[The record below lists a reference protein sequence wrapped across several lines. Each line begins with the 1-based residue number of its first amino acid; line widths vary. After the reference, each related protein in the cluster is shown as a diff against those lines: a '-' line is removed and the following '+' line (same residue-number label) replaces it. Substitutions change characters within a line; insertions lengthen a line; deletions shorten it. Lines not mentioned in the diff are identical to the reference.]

1 MPDRHAKAS
10 PSGAHKW
17 DIHQQSQSNL
27 CASPSGAHKWTN
39 CTKSL
44 ALESQFPN
52 EDTDATREGTVAHA
66 LAEHKLRRALQQH
79 PNLRPDLDLVDG
91 EMEEHTDDYV
101 TYVLERLALARQEF
115 PGARVMVEQEL
126 DLSADVAGSF
136 GTADCIILSQPV
148 LEVIDFKYG
157 FNPVQAEGNPQL
169 RLYALGAFRAYGML
183 YDFTHVRATIFQPR
197 RGAVLSETITTQ
209 ALEQWAVEVI
219 QPAAVKALAGEGEY
233 RAGEWCGYCKAK
245 NVCRARAEA
254 QLELAKFEFAKP
266 DTLTTE
272 EIAGILTQIPALTK
286 WAGDIQSYALSA
298 VLNQGIR
305 FEGFKVVAGRALR
318 KYTDETAVAEIGE
331 SQGLEVYEKKL
342 KSPAA
347 LEKQV
352 GKKTFQTLFADLVT
366 KPSGKPS
373 LVPVSDPRPE
383 LTIATAADEF
393 TPIQPDD
400 SNTAATGSI
409 SKQGDNK

>member
-1 MPDRHAKAS
+1 MPNRHAK
-10 PSGAHKW
+10 
-17 DIHQQSQSNL
+17 
-27 CASPSGAHKWTN
+27 ASPSGAHKWTN

-66 LAEHKLRRALQQH
+66 LAEHKLRRALHQH
-79 PNLRPDLDLVDG
+79 PNHRPESTLVDG

-101 TYVLERLALARQEF
+101 AYVLERLALARQEF

-136 GTADCIILSQPV
+136 GTADCIILGQPV

-183 YDFTHVRATIFQPR
+183 YDFTQVRATIFQPR
-197 RGAVLSETITTQ
+197 RGAVLSETIATG
-209 ALEQWAVEVI
+209 ALEAWAREVI

-233 RAGEWCGYCKAK
+233 QAGEWCGYCKAK

-272 EIAGILTQIPALTK
+272 EIAGILSRIPALTK

-305 FEGFKVVAGRALR
+305 FEGFKVVAGRSLR
-318 KYTDETAVAEIGE
+318 KYTDETAVAAVAE
-331 SQGLEVYEKKL
+331 SQGLEIYEKKL

-352 GKKTFQTLFADLVT
+352 GKKTFQAVFADLVT
-366 KPSGKPS
+366 KPAGKPS
-373 LVPVSDPRPE
+373 LVPADDPRPE
-383 LTIATAADEF
+383 LTVASAVEEF

-400 SNTAATGSI
+400 SNTAGTGSI

>member
-17 DIHQQSQSNL
+17 
-27 CASPSGAHKWTN
+27 TN

-44 ALESQFPN
+44 HLEAQFPN
-52 EDTDATREGTVAHA
+52 EDTEATREGTVAHA
-66 LAEHKLRRALQQH
+66 LAEHKLRRALHQR
-79 PNLRPDLDLVDG
+79 PNLRPDSDLVDG

-101 TYVLERLALARQEF
+101 TYVLERLAIARQEF
-115 PGARVMVEQEL
+115 PSARAMVEQEL
-126 DLSADVAGSF
+126 DLSSDVAGSF
-136 GTADCIILSQPV
+136 GTADCIILAEPL

-157 FNPVQAEGNPQL
+157 FNPVQAESNPQL

-183 YDFTHVRATIFQPR
+183 YDFTHVRVTIFQPR
-197 RGAVLSETITTQ
+197 RGAVLSETITTD
-209 ALEQWAVEVI
+209 ALEAWARDVI
-219 QPAAVKALAGEGEY
+219 RPAAVKALAGEGEY
-233 RAGEWCGYCKAK
+233 KAGPWCQYCKAK
-245 NVCRARAEA
+245 NVCRARADA

-266 DTLTTE
+266 DTLTNK
-272 EIAGILTQIPALTK
+272 EIADILTRIPALTK
-286 WAGDIQSYALSA
+286 WAGEIQSYALSA

-305 FEGFKVVAGRALR
+305 FEGFKVVAGRSLR
-318 KYTDETAVAEIGE
+318 KYTDETAVAAVAE

-366 KPSGKPS
+366 KPAGKPS
-373 LVPVSDPRPE
+373 LVPANDPRPE
-383 LTIATAADEF
+383 LATASAAEEF
-393 TPIQPDD
+393 TPV
-400 SNTAATGSI
+400 NTDNTQ
-409 SKQGDNK
+409 QGEQK